1 MSKIISM
8 SIDSLPPDRSATLL
22 WQSVAS
28 VTAAVIVVLVA
39 SQIPL
44 PGIDMSVLAEQAIY
58 SPNGTLAR
66 FSIFALGVMPLFTVL
81 AHAEIAKLIFPSFAR
96 WQIASSENAFR
107 ISVVIKSIVLLFTA
121 IQGYGMMSALA
132 AMDLVDGSPGA
143 TSVGIVSFVGTTAVL
158 IWLNDMARFPNL
170 GNGVWL
176 LLAIPLLGALP
187 LDLVT
192 SIELT
197 RFGAV
202 SAMDWLIAIPVIL
215 LAVWMIVVA
224 NALLSGKGGEVAPKL
239 SLTVLLWPPF
249 LASTVAGYLFIVA
262 LIFAPKLF
270 SDTPWL
276 LNLVALALSA
286 ILIPLFVHGFYRLIS
301 ITQPEMACG
310 EIRSI
315 LVAVAGVQILV
326 CIGMGILRQA
336 TSFSFI
342 PSGGM
347 LIVCVSVLLAFRSL
361 LDERSGVGA

>member
-1 MSKIISM
+1 M

-22 WQSVAS
+22 WQSVVP

-44 PGIDMSVLAEQAIY
+44 PGIDTSVLSEQAIY
-58 SPNGTLAR
+58 SPNGALAR

-81 AHAEIAKLIFPSFAR
+81 AHVEIAKLIFPSLAR
-96 WQIASSENAFR
+96 CQIASSGNAFR
-107 ISVVIKSIVLLFTA
+107 ISVVIKFIVLLLTA

-132 AMDLVDGSPGA
+132 AMDVVDGSPGA

-187 LDLVT
+187 LDFVT
-192 SIELT
+192 SIELA

-202 SAMDWLIAIPVIL
+202 PAMDWLIATPVIL

-224 NALLSGKGGEVAPKL
+224 NALLSGKGGEAAPTL

-249 LASTVAGYLFIVA
+249 LASTVAGYLFIVP
-262 LIFAPKLF
+262 LVFAPELF

-276 LNLVALALSA
+276 LNLAALALST
-286 ILIPLFVHGFYRLIS
+286 ILVPLFVYGYYRLIS
-301 ITQPEMACG
+301 IVQPEIACG

-315 LVAVAGVQILV
+315 LVVVAGVQILV
-326 CIGMGILRQA
+326 CIGMGILKQA

-347 LIVCVSVLLAFRSL
+347 LIVCVTVMLALRWSLGGRSL
-361 LDERSGVGA
+361 VGT

>member
-1 MSKIISM
+1 
-8 SIDSLPPDRSATLL
+8 
-22 WQSVAS
+22 
-28 VTAAVIVVLVA
+28 
-39 SQIPL
+39 
-44 PGIDMSVLAEQAIY
+44 
-58 SPNGTLAR
+58 
-66 FSIFALGVMPLFTVL
+66 MPLFTVL
-81 AHAEIAKLIFPSFAR
+81 AHVEIAKLIFPSLAR
-96 WQIASSENAFR
+96 CQIASSGNAFR

-121 IQGYGMMSALA
+121 IQAYGMMSALA
-132 AMDLVDGSPGA
+132 AMDLVEGFPGA

-158 IWLNDMARFPNL
+158 IWLNDIARFPNL

-202 SAMDWLIAIPVIL
+202 SAMDWLIATPVIL

-224 NALLSGKGGEVAPKL
+224 NALLSGKGGEAAPKL

-249 LASTVAGYLFIVA
+249 LASTVAGYLFIVP
-262 LIFAPKLF
+262 LIFTPELF

-276 LNLVALALSA
+276 LNLGALALSA
-286 ILIPLFVHGFYRLIS
+286 ILIPLFVYGYHRLIS
-301 ITQPEMACG
+301 ITQPEIACG

-315 LVAVAGVQILV
+315 LVAVAGVQFLV

-347 LIVCVSVLLAFRSL
+347 LIVCVTVLLAFRSL
-361 LDERSGVGA
+361 LDECFGVGA